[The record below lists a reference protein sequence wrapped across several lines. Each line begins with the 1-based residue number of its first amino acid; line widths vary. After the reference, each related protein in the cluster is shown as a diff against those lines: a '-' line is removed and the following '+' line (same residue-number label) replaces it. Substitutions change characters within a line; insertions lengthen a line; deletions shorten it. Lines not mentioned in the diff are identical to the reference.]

1 MKTSSKW
8 VLGIVLSIP
17 FLLLLT
23 IFPLSALWF
32 FFYSLAMGLIVKRKT
47 TYFEKGVYVIYIGA
61 AIAVIGKQLVTGQP
75 NSGTAAD
82 SYEVVETL
90 YQVMLMASSGLGGGL
105 LSHHVINKDTE
116 K

>member
-8 VLGIVLSIP
+8 ILGILVSIP
-17 FLLLLT
+17 FLLLLK

-32 FFYSLAMGLIVKRKT
+32 LLYLLSMGFIIKRKK
-47 TYFEKGVYVIYIGA
+47 TYFEKGAYIIYAGA
-61 AIAVIGKQLVTGQP
+61 AIAVIGKQMVTGQP

-82 SYEVVETL
+82 SVEVIETL
-90 YQVMLMASSGLGGGL
+90 FQVMIMASSGLGGGL
-105 LSHHVINKDTE
+105 ISHHIISNDQK